1 MRLLP
6 FIRDNAAFLSAGF
19 LLTFGS
25 AFGQTFFISLFAGEI
40 RAEFGLSHAAWG
52 QIYAVGTLASA
63 LVMVWSGALTDVFR
77 IRALGAMILIGT
89 AGACLFM
96 AAAPAWWVL
105 VPAIFFLRFV
115 GQGMMSHMG
124 QVAMSRWFVATRGKA
139 LSIASLGFSVAEA
152 ILPILIVALLVWFD
166 WRLIWVGCA
175 VFALLLLPVLQRLL
189 RLERTPQDDAKGSQA
204 VGLDNRH
211 WTRGEVLKHPLFWFM
226 IPALLGPPAFNTAF
240 FFQQV
245 HFAEIK
251 GWTHLELVALFPL
264 YTSISVAAAFGT
276 GFIIDK
282 VGTRRLMPIYQ
293 FPMALGFVAFA
304 MAQTPWGAAL
314 GLALLAVGSGA
325 NNPLTSAFWAEFYG
339 TRHIGAIKA
348 MGTAIMVLG
357 SAIGPGLTG
366 SLITAG
372 IGIETQM
379 LWIAA
384 YFILTCVAAGI
395 GIASARQ
402 QSAAAS

>member
-1 MRLLP
+1 MRLLD
-6 FIRDNAAFLSAGF
+6 FIKQNAAFLSAGF

-40 RAEFGLSHAAWG
+40 RADFGLSHALWG
-52 QIYAVGTLASA
+52 QIYAIGTLASA

-89 AGACLFM
+89 AAACLVM
-96 AAAPAWWVL
+96 AAAPVWWAL
-105 VPAIFFLRFV
+105 IPAIFFLRFV

-124 QVAMSRWFVATRGKA
+124 QVAMARWFVASRGKA
-139 LSIASLGFSVAEA
+139 LSVASLGFSVAEA
-152 ILPILIVALLVWFD
+152 ALPVLIVALLVWFD

-175 VFALLLLPVLQRLL
+175 VFALLLLPILQRLL
-189 RLERTPQDDAKGSQA
+189 RLERTPQDDSKSTQSL
-204 VGLDNRH
+204 GLEARH
-211 WTRGEVLKHPLFWFM
+211 WSRVEVLRHRLFWFM

-245 HFAEIK
+245 HYAETK

-264 YTSISVAAAFGT
+264 YTIVSVAAAFGT
-276 GFIIDK
+276 GFIIDR
-282 VGTRRLMPIYQ
+282 VGTRRLMPLYQ
-293 FPMALGFVAFA
+293 FPMALGFIAFA
-304 MAQTPWGAAL
+304 LAQTPWGAAL
-314 GLALLAVGSGA
+314 GLILLAVGAGA

-339 TRHIGAIKA
+339 TRNIGAIKA
-348 MGTAIMVLG
+348 MGAAIMVLG

-372 IGIETQM
+372 VGIEAQM
-379 LWIAA
+379 LWIAG
-384 YFILTCVAAGI
+384 YFVLTCTAAGI
-395 GIASARQ
+395 GIASLRA
-402 QSAAAS
+402 SAAAA